1 VGGGSGH
8 GCAESVSVD
17 YGRRDRPSSTRP
29 RCVRCGTVVAS
40 DFSRPA
46 CAACER
52 PNGAQQT
59 TIAVSRQR
67 HQSRTTSPRATNPR
81 RYLPPTTPIP
91 DTARP
96 PHQSRRR
103 PADGGTHHPHAP
115 NGEGSPAPKFF
126 WGWSG
131 ATPRGSH
138 KNFFVNAKKIASRP
152 LSADLPTAKIP
163 KRNSKADNR
172 IHVHQTPRSVAV
184 SQGSRRN
191 SPIRAEQPDTREC

>member
-1 VGGGSGH
+1 MGGGSGH

-138 KNFFVNAKKIASRP
+138 KNFFVKREKKLRP
-152 LSADLPTAKIP
+152 GRCPLIYLPQKFPNETAKRTTGFTFT
-163 KRNSKADNR
+163 KR
-172 IHVHQTPRSVAV
+172 
-184 SQGSRRN
+184 
-191 SPIRAEQPDTREC
+191 REALR